1 MTQFYARVANKS
13 DMDKEG
19 EVLHIVQWE
28 TESSFREMH
37 VYASDP
43 MQAIKKVRSLLT
55 QRLAQAITEDI

>member
-1 MTQFYARVANKS
+1 MLQFYARIANKS

-37 VYASDP
+37 VYALDP
-43 MQAIKKVRSLLT
+43 TEAIDTVRSLLT